1 MTLEQLVSAINEE
14 LRSQLERSRCIN
26 GHLHYQASVALIHI
40 NGFSAAGNSYTIWQS
55 APELQ
60 SLLAQYVKEAPD
72 CGGVMITIDLVKDQ
86 FNYHELS
93 VIPLQQLAQQQVDQQ
108 REKIQV
114 IENKRRD
121 QEKRKA
127 LEQKT
132 RKIGVTMAENV
143 ADALLHDHVGY
154 SHRDYCGMGLEHRD
168 GIYKYGELHDG
179 YLIEPVLQWETKEAF
194 VIWLAE
200 QSDASLA
207 RLEEQDPWYWGN
219 QTINRVRLV
228 SLINRARKR

>member
-1 MTLEQLVSAINEE
+1 
-14 LRSQLERSRCIN
+14 
-26 GHLHYQASVALIHI
+26 
-40 NGFSAAGNSYTIWQS
+40 
-55 APELQ
+55 
-60 SLLAQYVKEAPD
+60 
-72 CGGVMITIDLVKDQ
+72 
-86 FNYHELS
+86 
-93 VIPLQQLAQQQVDQQ
+93 
-108 REKIQV
+108 
-114 IENKRRD
+114 
-121 QEKRKA
+121 
-127 LEQKT
+127 
-132 RKIGVTMAENV
+132 MAENV

-194 VIWLAE
+194 VNWLAE